1 MEEATQDIISR
12 AIVRIK
18 HKQFPFLDKGL
29 DPKPVIVPEDKYKD
43 LFSMLDVWD
52 SDREDQ
58 DIQEKTK
65 IIYEYLNQANHPK
78 DELLHVLTKLGATPP
93 LQTRVDRVY
102 KFVRLNQQA
111 QKHMTR
117 YEIIRED
124 INALSN
130 NR

>member
-1 MEEATQDIISR
+1 MDDTQKILSR
-12 AIVRIK
+12 AVVKIR

-29 DPKPVIVPEDKYKD
+29 DPKPVMVPEEEYKS

-52 SDREDQ
+52 SDREDP
-58 DIQEKTK
+58 DVQEKTK
-65 IIYEYLNQANHPK
+65 IIYEYLNKANHPK
-78 DELLHVLTKLGATPP
+78 DELLHILTKMGATPP

-111 QKHMTR
+111 DKHMTR

-124 INALSN
+124 IHALSN